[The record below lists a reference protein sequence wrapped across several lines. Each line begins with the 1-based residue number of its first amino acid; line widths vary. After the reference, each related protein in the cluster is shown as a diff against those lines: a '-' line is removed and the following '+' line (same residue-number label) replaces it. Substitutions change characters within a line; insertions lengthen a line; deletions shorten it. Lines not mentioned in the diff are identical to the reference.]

1 MKMKALAAALLV
13 CASAVSVSA
22 PADAKVCRNSHG
34 KVFKCHGVLA
44 PRINLKAHH
53 PVKVVRCRGHVGKFN
68 RHC

>member
-1 MKMKALAAALLV
+1 MIKTLTAAMLI
-13 CASAVSVSA
+13 SVATLGASA
-22 PADAKVCRNSHG
+22 PAEAKVCRNSHG